1 MVSVISKLSPANLFK
16 SHCDHNNHYWLLF
29 LSIEKL
35 LTQRSFL
42 PQHQRRRFEPELKV
56 QGSWRWEPGSEMIC
70 TGSDIWPN
78 TSNNHP
84 SRRFLCVFGCFL
96 KWWYP
101 QNTPKWSFLVGKP
114 MVVGYH
120 HFRKPPFIYRWGVLF
135 QFICFWPSIKEV
147 RIGADFWH
155 GLRVAANWAA
165 DGKTS
170 SQHYEVKNDVVCV
183 CLQIVLD
190 SRTSL

>member
-1 MVSVISKLSPANLFK
+1 
-16 SHCDHNNHYWLLF
+16 
-29 LSIEKL
+29 
-35 LTQRSFL
+35 
-42 PQHQRRRFEPELKV
+42 
-56 QGSWRWEPGSEMIC
+56 
-70 TGSDIWPN
+70 
-78 TSNNHP
+78 
-84 SRRFLCVFGCFL
+84 
-96 KWWYP
+96 
-101 QNTPKWSFLVGKP
+101 

-155 GLRVAANWAA
+155 GLPVAANWAA